1 MFDKLFKKI
10 YKSRKIIS
18 EEEAKD
24 LREQIKRL
32 EEDSILREGQIIRLN
47 RLIEEDP
54 SNSDRYTKRIVVH
67 TRNVKNNKKEIEKLE
82 MKLLDT

>member
-10 YKSRKIIS
+10 YKSRKSIS
-18 EEEAKD
+18 EEEAKE

-32 EEDSILREGQIIRLN
+32 EEDNVLREGQIIRLN

-54 SNSDRYTKRIVVH
+54 SNSDRYTKRIIVH
-67 TRNVKNNKKEIEKLE
+67 TRIVKDNKKEIQKLE
-82 MKLLDT
+82 IKLLDT